1 MDERLPKYFSGELGQ
16 SDISELFNELKKNE
30 LLREEFV
37 RMQNA
42 YALTHLSKLSKN
54 ESEGKRSFQLFLQQL
69 KTKKRQ
75 KIVQLTMRYAAAA
88 LILIAS
94 TFFATQYF
102 LTDTGNNKEIN
113 TLVVPAG
120 QRAHLTLQDGTSVW
134 LNAQS
139 TLSYPAR
146 FSGKTRRVTVS
157 GEAYFD
163 VTANPKKPFI
173 VSTQNIEMK
182 VLGTQFNIYSYP
194 GTGCIKTDLVEGSL
208 MVYSKQSPKVSVTLK
223 PNEQIVVKDGN
234 MLVGEMQNS
243 DYFLWKDGI
252 YSFENERL
260 LDIIEKLQLYYDVKI
275 IVKDPEIFNVRYTG
289 KFRQRDGIDEILRI
303 IQKIQKFN
311 VQKDTENNIITIT
324 K

>member
-1 MDERLPKYFSGELGQ
+1 MEEKLPKYFSGELEQ
-16 SDISELFNELKKNE
+16 SDTAELFNELEKNE

-37 RMQNA
+37 RMQNT
-42 YALTHLSKLSKN
+42 YALTHLSKFSKN
-54 ESEGKRSFQLFLQQL
+54 ESEGRRSYQQFLQQL

-75 KIVQLTMRYAAAA
+75 KVVRLAVQYAAAA

-94 TFFATQYF
+94 TFFATRYL
-102 LTDTGNNKEIN
+102 LTDNGSDREIN

-139 TLSYPAR
+139 TLTYPAR
-146 FSGKTRRVTVS
+146 FSGRSRRVTVS

-163 VTANPKKPFI
+163 VAKNSRKPFI
-173 VSTQNIEMK
+173 VSTQSMEMK
-182 VLGTQFNIYSYP
+182 VLGTQFNVYSYP
-194 GTGCIKTDLVEGSL
+194 GAGYIKTDLIEGSL
-208 MVYSKQSPKVSVTLK
+208 MVYSKESPKSSVTLK
-223 PNEQIVVKDGN
+223 PKEQIVVKDGK
-234 MLVGEMQNS
+234 MSLRKIQNS

-252 YSFENERL
+252 YTFENERL

-275 IVKDPEIFNVRYTG
+275 VVKDPEIFNVHYTG

-303 IQKIQKFN
+303 IQKIQRFN
-311 VQKDTENNIITIT
+311 VQKDTENNVITIT

>member
-1 MDERLPKYFSGELGQ
+1 MEEKLLKYFSGELGQ
-16 SDISELFNELKKNE
+16 SDTSELFNELKTDE
-30 LLREEFV
+30 LLQEEFV
-37 RMQNA
+37 RMQNI
-42 YALTHLSKLSKN
+42 YALTHLSKFSTN
-54 ESEGKRSFQLFLQQL
+54 ESEGRRSYQQFLQQL

-75 KIVQLTMRYAAAA
+75 KVVRLVVQYAAAA

-94 TFFATQYF
+94 TFFATRYL
-102 LTDTGNNKEIN
+102 LTDNGSDREIN
-113 TLVVPAG
+113 SLVVPAG

-139 TLSYPAR
+139 TLTYPAR
-146 FSGKTRRVTVS
+146 FSGRSRRVNVS

-163 VTANPKKPFI
+163 VAKNTRKPFI
-173 VSTQNIEMK
+173 VSTQNLEMK
-182 VLGTQFNIYSYP
+182 VLGTQFNVYSYP
-194 GTGCIKTDLVEGSL
+194 GAEYIKTDLVEGSL
-208 MVYSKQSPKVSVTLK
+208 MFYSKESPNASVTLK
-223 PNEQIVVKDGN
+223 PYEQIVVKEGK
-234 MLVGEMQNS
+234 MTVRKIHNS
-243 DYFLWKDGI
+243 DYFLWKEGI
-252 YSFENERL
+252 YTFENERL

-311 VQKDTENNIITIT
+311 VQKDTENNVITIT

>member
-16 SDISELFNELKKNE
+16 SDISDLFNELRTNE

-42 YALTHLSKLSKN
+42 HALTHLSKLSKN
-54 ESEGKRSFQLFLQQL
+54 ELEGRRSFQLFLQQL
-69 KTKKRQ
+69 KTKKRH

-102 LTDTGNNKEIN
+102 LTDTGNNREIN

-163 VTANPKKPFI
+163 VSANPKKPFI
-173 VSTQNIEMK
+173 VSTQNMEMK
-182 VLGTQFNIYSYP
+182 VLGTQFNVYSYP

-208 MVYSKQSPKVSVTLK
+208 MIYSKQSPQASVTLK
-223 PNEQIVVKDGN
+223 PNEQIVVKEGN

-303 IQKIQKFN
+303 IQKIQRFN

>member
-1 MDERLPKYFSGELGQ
+1 MEEKLFKYFSGELGQ
-16 SDISELFNELKKNE
+16 SDTAELFNELEKNE

-37 RMQNA
+37 RMQNT
-42 YALTHLSKLSKN
+42 YALTHLSKFSTN
-54 ESEGKRSFQLFLQQL
+54 ESEGRRSYQQFLQQL

-75 KIVQLTMRYAAAA
+75 KVVRLAVQYAAAA

-94 TFFATQYF
+94 TFFATRYL
-102 LTDTGNNKEIN
+102 LTDNGSDREIN

-139 TLSYPAR
+139 TLTYPAR
-146 FSGKTRRVTVS
+146 FSGRSRRVTVS

-163 VTANPKKPFI
+163 VAENSRKPFI
-173 VSTQNIEMK
+173 VSTQSMEMK
-182 VLGTQFNIYSYP
+182 VLGTQFNVYSYP
-194 GTGCIKTDLVEGSL
+194 GAGYIKTDLIEGSL
-208 MVYSKQSPKVSVTLK
+208 MVYSKESPNTSVTLK
-223 PNEQIVVKDGN
+223 PDEQIVVKNGK
-234 MLVGEMQNS
+234 MSLRKIQNS

-252 YSFENERL
+252 YTFENERL

-275 IVKDPEIFNVRYTG
+275 VVKDPEIFNVHYTG

-303 IQKIQKFN
+303 IQKIQRFN
-311 VQKDTENNIITIT
+311 VQKDTENNVITIT